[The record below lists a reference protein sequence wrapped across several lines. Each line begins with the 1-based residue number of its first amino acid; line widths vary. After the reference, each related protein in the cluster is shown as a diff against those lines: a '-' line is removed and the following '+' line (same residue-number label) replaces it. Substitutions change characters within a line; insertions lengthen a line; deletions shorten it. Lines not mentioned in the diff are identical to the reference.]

1 MYKEHSIGVVIPA
14 YNESQQIGQV
24 IESMPKFVDKIIIVD
39 DKSKDNTVEVVK
51 GYVAKHPD
59 RVVLLENEVN
69 SGCGGS
75 LANGYNWVKDN
86 PLDIT
91 LRMDGD
97 GQMNPDDIEKLIE
110 PIIDGVADYTKGNR
124 LFTGEAFS
132 KIPKVRYFGNSILSL
147 LTKIASGYWD
157 IADSQSGFSAIHY
170 RALKMINW
178 DQMYK
183 RYGNPNDI
191 LVRLNVFDFKVKDVP
206 VAPIYNVGEK
216 SSMKIHVVIFTIST
230 MLFKLFLWRLKEKY
244 IVRDF
249 HPLVFFYFMGMGL
262 LALSVIFFI
271 SLLAGRISLGY
282 FPPITTL
289 SWLFSVSMG
298 FQSLFFAMWFDKD
311 YRGPNH

>member
-1 MYKEHSIGVVIPA
+1 MYKEHTIGVVIPA
-14 YNESQQIGQV
+14 YNEAKQIGRV
-24 IESMPKFVDKIIIVD
+24 IETMPDFVDKIIIVD
-39 DKSKDNTVEVVK
+39 DKSKDETVFVVK
-51 GYVAKHPD
+51 DYQKENAAI
-59 RVVLLENEVN
+59 VLIENATN

-86 PLDIT
+86 PVDIVV
-91 LRMDGD
+91 RMDGD
-97 GQMNPDDIEKLIE
+97 GQMNPDDIVKLLD
-110 PIIDGVADYTKGNR
+110 PIVDNMADYTKGNR

-132 KIPKVRYFGNSILSL
+132 KIPKIRYFGNSVLSL

-157 IADSQSGFSAIHY
+157 IADSQSGFCAIHY
-170 RALKMINW
+170 RALKMIDWNK
-178 DQMYK
+178 MYK
-183 RYGNPNDI
+183 RYGNPNDV
-191 LVRLNVFDFKVKDVP
+191 LVRLNVFDFRVKDVA

-216 SSMKIHVVIFTIST
+216 SNMKIYVVIFTIGW

-249 HPLVFFYFMGMGL
+249 HPLVFFYIMGMGL
-262 LALSVIFFI
+262 LALSLWFFS
-271 SLLAGRISLGY
+271 SLIAGRIENGF

-289 SWLFSVSMG
+289 SWLFSISMG